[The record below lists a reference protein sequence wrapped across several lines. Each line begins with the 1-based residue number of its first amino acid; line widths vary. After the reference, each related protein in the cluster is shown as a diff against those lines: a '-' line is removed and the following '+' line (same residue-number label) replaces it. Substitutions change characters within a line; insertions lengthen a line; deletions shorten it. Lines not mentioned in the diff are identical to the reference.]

1 MADQESLSEQIMA
14 FYAGKADKKTGKYY
28 EHDENGYLVR
38 KDKSGSV
45 VSTIVPK
52 RYRLATPEELKED
65 DMAYRERLQEA
76 IETYQSA
83 RIALFDEQKKMN
95 KGSEEL
101 DEKNDG
107 YTNDQ
112 KLLELNQAV
121 LEADKALCNAR
132 FHTSYVDYIIY
143 DDVSVPTE
151 KKITMHQ
158 LQFGT
163 APDINVYYNL
173 SILETQAM
181 PMQHLFREDTT
192 QLISV
197 ARAKANA
204 RSFAKNKKAITKVLS
219 ALDKSA
225 VKEPVATAAVTDA
238 AVTDAAVTDAAV
250 AKEPVDTLASS
261 VADVAASISKSISN
275 TATKAASAIT
285 EAISPATESVPSTS
299 SVKRKVFVRR
309 PAAVP
314 AAAPANVPAAVSP
327 SVPPSVSSSAPLNQM

>member
-225 VKEPVATAAVTDA
+225 AKEPVATA